1 VKQAVVLP
9 NMGLFADPLLLSELG
24 AEAEAAGWEG
34 VFVWDSLTIAMED
47 PRLIPACDPW
57 IALGLIA
64 AKTSRVTIGTMITP
78 LSRRRP
84 WVVAQETATL
94 DQLSGGRVVLPVGL
108 GALDDG
114 AFSRVNEV
122 TDRVERAKRLDESLQ
137 ILAGVWTG
145 EPFTFHGEHFSVD
158 ELTIL
163 PGSRQTPRIPV
174 WAVALWPRRKSVG
187 RALRWD
193 GIIPSVERAD
203 GKRSDPTPEDIR
215 AITTEIEGRVGPDF
229 DVIVEIDTSEK
240 ERAEAADL
248 VAGYAAAGTTW
259 WLEPVWQS
267 MYEFPGEV
275 EPLRARIA
283 QGPF

>member
-1 VKQAVVLP
+1 
-9 NMGLFADPLLLSELG
+9 MGLFADPLLLSELG
-24 AEAEAAGWEG
+24 VEAEAAGWEG
-34 VFVWDSLTIAMED
+34 VFVWDSVTIAMKD

-57 IALGLIA
+57 IALALIA

-94 DQLSGGRVVLPVGL
+94 DQLSGGRLVLPVGL

-114 AFSRVNEV
+114 AFSKVNEV
-122 TDRVERAKRLDESLQ
+122 TDRVERAERLDESLQ

-145 EPFTFHGEHFSVD
+145 EPFTFQGEHFSVD

-174 WAVALWPRRKSVG
+174 WVVALWPRRKSVG

-193 GIIPSVERAD
+193 GIIPSVERED
-203 GKRSDPTPEDIR
+203 GTRSWDPTPEDVR
-215 AITTEIEGRVGPDF
+215 AIAKDIEGRVAPDF
-229 DVIVEIDTSEK
+229 DVIVEIDTSGK
-240 ERAEAADL
+240 ERAEAAAIAAD
-248 VAGYAAAGTTW
+248 YAAAGATW

-275 EPLRARIA
+275 GPLRARIA